1 MRIERHRIDEAALA
15 AAEADF
21 AERITGKVHRMQEDP
36 RPAEGW
42 RAVADS
48 FLDYLGARSVQLP
61 ELHGK
66 DAEAALGSAAA
77 AAVGALELT
86 LVPRRQFGVFIDYVG
101 AGVSYGGEFDREEE
115 PEAQDGE
122 AGGGRQNSG
131 RPVGQND
138 GRSEGRNHGW
148 SEGRC
153 GGQPLGQHRRRND
166 DTSGW
171 LDALHLA
178 FLASASDRATEVFIE
193 AAPPWRGNEGRADV
207 ALVHALMAYVFG
219 HEEGPDGFLPGR
231 PEVYPFVRP
240 DNYGLVRP
248 DDHGLVRPDN
258 LLVGR
263 PDDIFGAG
271 PVHDVEKCALIDMV
285 VATLGDGDDWP
296 GHRAALSSLRAL
308 AAGDE
313 DGFHRRLA
321 RQLEQYRSR
330 AEAGHATP
338 RSLLPLDALA
348 LMAMAHRWRGWDTKV
363 ESGYL
368 PRALVTGFEP
378 AAPRVRAYGGD
389 KRADAVVALTAGP
402 LVVGR
407 PTHPFAVQCLDP
419 SPYDN
424 CAAQEMARFHDPRED
439 PKALAREL
447 MSLMS
452 DQRQRFLVR
461 AALAP
466 QGADPCR
473 DEALVLGAEAG
484 AGALRLA
491 RAEPGT
497 EVDVTVG
504 GTTRRLP
511 AWRGTFRPNPHQWQ
525 QAVALA
531 LVHGEREVLADCVLI
546 EPGFFAEGDHP
557 SPGGAYCA
565 ALHDYLRGVDPE
577 PAMDHAL
584 LIGDRADTGGFLAP
598 PVVLLSQLVQG
609 DRQGFVLALADALE
623 EHREHYTVGARGKD
637 MEAALNL
644 DVLGLVCHA
653 RRLGWPVPVRS
664 PYLPE
669 SLLA

>member
-15 AAEADF
+15 TAEADF
-21 AERITGKVHRMQEDP
+21 AERITGDVHRMQEDP
-36 RPAEGW
+36 RPAAGW
-42 RAVADS
+42 RVVADT
-48 FLDYLGARSVQLP
+48 FLDYLGARSVRLP

-86 LVPRRQFGVFIDYVG
+86 LVPRRQFGVFIDYTG
-101 AGVSYGGEFDREEE
+101 AGVSYGGEFDSPEEREGK
-115 PEAQDGE
+115 PEARHGRIASGRPSSGQGS
-122 AGGGRQNSG
+122 GRPLGQQGRQN
-131 RPVGQND
+131 
-138 GRSEGRNHGW
+138 
-148 SEGRC
+148 
-153 GGQPLGQHRRRND
+153 D
-166 DTSGW
+166 DASGW

-178 FLASASDRATEVFIE
+178 FLARASDRAAEVFIE

-219 HEEGPDGFLPGR
+219 HEEGPDDFFFP
-231 PEVYPFVRP
+231 VRP
-240 DNYGLVRP
+240 D
-248 DDHGLVRPDN
+248 HMFA
-258 LLVGR
+258 GR
-263 PDDIFGAG
+263 PDDVFAGRSDDILAVG
-271 PVHDVEKCALIDMV
+271 PVQDVEKCALIDMV
-285 VATLGDGDDWP
+285 VATLGEGDDWP
-296 GHRAALSSLRAL
+296 GHRAALSTLRAL

-313 DGFHRRLA
+313 EGFHRRLA
-321 RQLEQYRSR
+321 TQLEQYRSR
-330 AEAGHATP
+330 VGAGDAPP

-348 LMAMAHRWRGWDTKV
+348 LMAMAHRRQGWATRI

-368 PRALVTGFEP
+368 PRALVTGFAPE
-378 AAPRVRAYGGD
+378 APRVRAYGSD
-389 KRADAVVALTAGP
+389 KRADAMAALATGP

-407 PTHPFAVQCLDP
+407 PAHPFAVQRLDP
-419 SPYDN
+419 SPYDD
-424 CAAQEMARFHDPRED
+424 CAAHEMARFHDLRED
-439 PKALAREL
+439 PKALARDL

-452 DQRQRFLVR
+452 DQRQRFLAR
-461 AALAP
+461 AALDP
-466 QGADPCR
+466 QGVDPGR

-484 AGALRLA
+484 AGALRVA

-497 EVDVTVG
+497 EVEVTVG

-531 LVHGEREVLADCVLI
+531 LVIGARGPLADCVLI

-584 LIGDRADTGGFLAP
+584 LIADRADTGGFLAP
-598 PVVLLSQLVQG
+598 PAALLSQLVQG
-609 DRQGFVLALADALE
+609 DRQGFALALADALE

-637 MEAALNL
+637 MEAAINL

-653 RRLGWPVPVRS
+653 HRLGWPVPVSS
-664 PYLPE
+664 PYLPQG
-669 SLLA
+669 LLI